1 MLQLDEISKVYSSG
15 SNSVTAL
22 NNISLEIADGG
33 FVAIVG
39 PSGSGKSTMLNILGC
54 LDRPTSGNYKVNG
67 ISTGTLK
74 DDELAKLRNQQFGF
88 VFQSFHLLPRFNAL
102 ENVMLPFL
110 YSNDLPEHPE
120 QQAKTMLKRVGL
132 EDRMHH
138 LPGELSGG
146 QQQRVAIARALVNDP
161 AVILADEPTGALD
174 SASGQGVMALLT
186 QLNQEGKT
194 VIVITHD
201 AQIASYCNY
210 TITMAD
216 GIIESSAAN
225 NKKNIPGVVVL

>member
-146 QQQRVAIARALVNDP
+146 QQQRVAIARALVNNP

-174 SASGQGVMALLT
+174 SASGQGVMALLA

-201 AQIASYCNY
+201 AQIASYCDY